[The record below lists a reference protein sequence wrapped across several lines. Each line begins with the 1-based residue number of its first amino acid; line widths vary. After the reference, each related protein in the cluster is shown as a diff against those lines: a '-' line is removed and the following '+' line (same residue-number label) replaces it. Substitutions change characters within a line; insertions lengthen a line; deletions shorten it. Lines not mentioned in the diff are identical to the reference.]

1 MLYAVKDNRT
11 YQVGDS
17 EALQKAYLAQGFDIV
32 DETGKIITHSP
43 TKTVPFA
50 QYAAVL
56 AENEQLKA
64 QLGDAPKGRK

>member
-43 TKTVPFA
+43 TKTVPYA

-56 AENEQLKA
+56 EENAALKK
-64 QLGDAPKGRK
+64 QLGAKKGT